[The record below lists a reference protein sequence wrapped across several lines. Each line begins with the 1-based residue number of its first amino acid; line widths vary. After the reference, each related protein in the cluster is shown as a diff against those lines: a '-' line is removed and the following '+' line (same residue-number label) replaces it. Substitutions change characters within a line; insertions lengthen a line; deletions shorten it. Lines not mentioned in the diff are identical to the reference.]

1 MQRNNPKISMA
12 YVVVEFDE
20 KHGGGVAA
28 VNSAWLT
35 PLKKEVFWPPYKD
48 QNKSDKALKTGE
60 TVDTEK
66 WTLHSISRIFYRSG
80 KLDFSYLLVYFTY
93 ICIYLFILHFF

>member
-1 MQRNNPKISMA
+1 MA

-48 QNKSDKALKTGE
+48 QNKFDKALKTGE

-80 KLDFSYLLVYFTY
+80 KLDFSYLLVH
-93 ICIYLFILHFF
+93 IYWFILHI

>member
-1 MQRNNPKISMA
+1 MLCLCRRNNPKISMA

-35 PLKKEVFWPPYKD
+35 PFKKEVFWPPYED
-48 QNKSDKALKTGE
+48 
-60 TVDTEK
+60 
-66 WTLHSISRIFYRSG
+66 
-80 KLDFSYLLVYFTY
+80 
-93 ICIYLFILHFF
+93 